1 MKKFLLAILVS
12 FTSGIAFYFSAGFHD
27 LWWLMWIAPI
37 PVLIYAYHESLLKTL
52 WVAFIAGL
60 AVGLNDIVGY
70 WPTFIPASNFIFSAI
85 AQSITWTSIILLSRF
100 FMRRIPSA
108 LTIFAYPTCL
118 ALVEWG
124 QSLTSAGTFGSF
136 AYSQL
141 QILPV
146 IQTASLTGF
155 FGVSFILGIFA
166 SSIAYALI
174 FWQAKRKVLSSL
186 VLGLFIVLSFIGY
199 GYYRLETFKA
209 LTPKAETKIGLVS
222 LSFAPRKTLNP
233 AFASEIVSAYQ
244 PLLNTLTQ
252 QNVELILFP
261 EEAFAVTQ
269 ETKPQYQALFSRFS
283 REYHVYLIVGVHEN
297 LKSIMFNSAWVFDQN
312 GNSVGEY
319 HKRHFVP
326 ATEEG
331 FTAGKHLLPFH
342 ILQQKTGVGICRD
355 MDYPKPARGYST
367 LGTQILFVPAWDFD
381 VDAKV
386 HASGAWMRGIEY
398 GYTLVRAAR
407 GGYLSVSLPTG
418 EIIAKADATGEN
430 KATLI
435 AIAPIYEN
443 QSFYA
448 KHPWWFVEILWAI
461 LIILVMFSI
470 SASKEIHG
478 TVIL

>member
-12 FTSGIAFYFSAGFHD
+12 LTSGIAFYFSSGFHD
-27 LWWLMWIAPI
+27 IWWLMWIAPI
-37 PVLIYAYHESLLKTL
+37 PVLIYAYHESFLKTL
-52 WVAFIAGL
+52 CVAFIAGL
-60 AVGLNDIVGY
+60 AVGLNDIIGY
-70 WPTFIPASNFIFSAI
+70 WPSFIPASNFIVSAI
-85 AQSITWTSIILLSRF
+85 AQSTAWTAIILLSRF
-100 FMRRIPSA
+100 FMRRIPSP
-108 LTIFAYPTCL
+108 LVIFAYPTCL

-146 IQTASLTGF
+146 IQAASLTGF

-166 SSIAYALI
+166 SSIAYSII
-174 FWQAKRKVLSSL
+174 FWQEKRKVLSSL
-186 VLGLFIVLSFIGY
+186 GLGLFIVLSFIAY
-199 GYYRLETFKA
+199 GYYRLETFKT
-209 LTPKAETKIGLVS
+209 LTPKAEIKIGLAS
-222 LSFAPRKTLNP
+222 LSFSPRKALNP
-233 AFASEIVSAYQ
+233 EFASKIVSAYQ

-252 QNVELILFP
+252 QNVGVILLP

-269 ETKPQYQALFSRFS
+269 ETKSQYQTLFSRFS
-283 REYHVYLIVGVHEN
+283 REHHVYLIVGVHEN
-297 LKSIMFNSAWVFDQN
+297 LKSKMFNSAWVFDEN
-312 GNSVGEY
+312 GNRIGEY

-326 ATEEG
+326 AAEEG
-331 FTAGKHLLPFH
+331 FTAGKHLLPFN

-355 MDYPKPARGYST
+355 MDYPNPSHEYGV
-367 LGTQILFVPAWDFD
+367 LNTQILFVPAWDFD

-386 HASGAWMRGIEY
+386 HASGAWMRGIED

-430 KATLI
+430 KAILI

-443 QSFYA
+443 QSFYT

-461 LIILVMFSI
+461 LIILLMFSI
-470 SASKEIHG
+470 RAHKEN
-478 TVIL
+478 T